1 MASLP
6 RILTVDPTG
15 TAAQLTRAA
24 LNLLERHVIQV
35 DVPGDLEALDELENG
50 RFRIVIA
57 ALVLSDTFDGIALA
71 KRIKQIQPEANIVLI
86 GDEDNTEFEP
96 QTREEASFLYM
107 RRPLDGAQFV
117 RVLSAALD
125 GKDIVAAA
133 YSAPPPKERTREE
146 AAVIPPVDVR
156 AAGRIIDT
164 LLNDVGAM
172 AVVLS
177 NRAGEV
183 LLEHGAVGYIDRDDL
198 TNALLPTVG
207 ATIGMGRI
215 VGGHSS
221 SLMVYDGANY
231 SVYVISVGLHHFL
244 SLVFNA
250 ATGARAMGA
259 VTRYGR
265 RASEDLIALIGAS
278 ALIAEAPATEGKRKK
293 RTTTTVAAVQLEL
306 DVEMPIEPTVVKAEE
321 WGDAPVEPA
330 HAELPLLE
338 PIQDLDIT
346 IFQQDLNVLDEGAL
360 EDLFDPDKLAEI
372 ANETRRER
380 GPLTYDEARELGL
393 IP

>member
-6 RILTVDPTG
+6 RILTVDPSG
-15 TAAQLTRAA
+15 AAARLTRAA
-24 LNLLERHVIQV
+24 LSLLDRQVIQV

-71 KRIKQIQPEANIVLI
+71 KRIQQMQPEASIVLI
-86 GDEDNTEFEP
+86 GDEDDAGFEP
-96 QTREEASFLYM
+96 QTREEANFLYL
-107 RRPLDGAQFV
+107 RRPLDGAKFV
-117 RVLSAALD
+117 RVLTAALD
-125 GKDIVAAA
+125 GKDVVAAA
-133 YSAPPPKERTREE
+133 YSQPSPKERTREE
-146 AAVIPPVDVR
+146 AAIIPPVDIR
-156 AAGRIIDT
+156 TAGRIIDT

-177 NRAGEV
+177 SRAGEV
-183 LLEHGAVGYIDRDDL
+183 LLEQGAVGYIDRDEL
-198 TNALLPTVG
+198 TTALLPTVG
-207 ATIGMGRI
+207 ATISMGHI

-221 SLMVYDGANY
+221 ALMVYDGASY
-231 SVYVISVGLHHFL
+231 SIYVISVGLHHFL
-244 SLVFNA
+244 SLIFNA
-250 ATGARAMGA
+250 ATGARALGA

-265 RASEDLIALIGAS
+265 RAAEDLIALIGAN
-278 ALIAEAPATEGKRKK
+278 ALIVETPPSEGKRKK
-293 RTTTTVAAVQLEL
+293 RTTTVAAAVQLEL
-306 DVEMPIEPTVVKAEE
+306 DVEQPLEPSIIKAEE
-321 WGDAPVEPA
+321 WGDAPVEPVRP
-330 HAELPLLE
+330 ELPLLE

-346 IFQQDLNVLDEGAL
+346 IFQQDMDSLDEGAL
-360 EDLFDPDKLAEI
+360 ADLFDPDKLAAI